1 MRPATDAEIK
11 LRDLAIGVLNERGID
26 IGAARRFIDDDRG
39 LEITRFEA
47 PHGARGLTINHRRP
61 GRKAVSVFVIHWG
74 GRSRETLTLCHG
86 AGSWEEQLKQLAA
99 VRKIEAAR
107 KIFFRTP
114 SR

>member
-1 MRPATDAEIK
+1 MRRATEGEIM
-11 LRDLAIGVLNERGID
+11 LRDLAIRILDERGID
-26 IGAARRFIDDDRG
+26 VGTARRFNGYDRG
-39 LEITRFEA
+39 LGITRFQA
-47 PHGARGLTINHRRP
+47 PHGARGLTINYRRP
-61 GRKAVSVFVIHWG
+61 TGKAVSVFVIHWG

-86 AGSWEEQLKQLAA
+86 SGSWEEQLKQLAA